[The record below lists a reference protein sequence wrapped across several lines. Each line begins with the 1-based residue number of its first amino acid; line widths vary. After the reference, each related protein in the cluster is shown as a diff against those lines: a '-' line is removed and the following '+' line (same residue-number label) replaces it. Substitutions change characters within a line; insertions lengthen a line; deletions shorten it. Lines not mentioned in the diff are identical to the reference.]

1 MTQPPWS
8 YWLSIGKEVVLHA
21 NNEQWLAQA
30 ERIAR
35 ACNQAFSDGRAYEQR
50 MGNEARAIDRA
61 REYPEETGCTDLLEV
76 E

>member
-8 YWLSIGKEVVLHA
+8 YWLDIGKEVVLHA
-21 NNEQWLAQA
+21 NDEQWLAQA

-35 ACNQAFSDGRAYEQR
+35 ACNQAFTDGRRYQTEVEAT
-50 MGNEARAIDRA
+50 EARANVRA
-61 REYPEETGCTDLLEV
+61 YPEETGCVDLLEV